1 MIFLKVVVVRSTV
14 EHALIKCFL
23 IIQQQRKT
31 SSSKIQETKRS
42 RSLQFFSKVVVV
54 VAATSPTSRLVPSP
68 CLPTI

>member
-1 MIFLKVVVVRSTV
+1 MIFLKVVVKFVV

-54 VAATSPTSRLVPSP
+54 AATSPTSRLVPSP